1 MSVPVAPKPHRIRTP
16 WQLPLTTPLTALVVP
31 AAIGGAVIT
40 AAPDTARAWVVGT
53 VSAAWLGLAVT
64 VVAAALSSRRLREA
78 AAVAHGEL
86 CSLHGQLA
94 QAADELERVTTV
106 TLPAAAARLRR
117 GASAATVLAE
127 LEQPT
132 DARLRVLLDAA
143 VRELAVDER
152 QSAAARAGEQPD
164 RERDAPPPS
173 GSATGSATGTAIP
186 SQGGSRGATAGRLPV
201 RPPGR
206 TMAAAE
212 RGRTRSAAPDAVHD
226 STGRDAGA
234 QFGAFH
240 RSLRTAPSGPPVPP
254 HENVETGGTGG

>member
-86 CSLHGQLA
+86 CSLRGQLA

-152 QSAAARAGEQPD
+152 RSAAARAGQPA
-164 RERDAPPPS
+164 REPDAPPPS
-173 GSATGSATGTAIP
+173 GTGTGTAIP
-186 SQGGSRGATAGRLPV
+186 SQGGPRVATAGRLPV